1 MPAPRRPRDAART
14 RSRVIDAA
22 AKEFSLR
29 GYDGATLTGIARRAK
44 VSKQLIHHHFRSKE
58 ALFREVHDI
67 KFRPTHHWRDT
78 LPDDPRDLLAA
89 RFEKRKRDLDYARFL
104 AWEAAS
110 ARHRSIP
117 GAEERRA
124 RVAEYGQAIRDM
136 QQAGK
141 LPPELDWRLIQLAT
155 LSLATYPMAFTQITR
170 FVTGKDATDPE
181 FQTAWTAF
189 LRQVG
194 ARLFG

>member
-117 GAEERRA
+117 GAEERR
-124 RVAEYGQAIRDM
+124 DM